1 MAWVL
6 ATYLAIA
13 LGGVVFAFLLGLR
26 AYENRRYFFSRLRN
40 PIVNAPQPFVELIV
54 PCKGI
59 DLDFDAMAAGVLSQ
73 DYPAYR
79 VTFVVESQVDPA
91 YGRLSQ
97 ILPRFPK
104 ARTRLLV
111 AGTARNCGQKVHNLL
126 VATESLDPAAAILTF
141 MDSDIRPAPDWLN
154 KLVSNLSQEKFAAV
168 TGYRWFV
175 PQDASWASAVLSA
188 LNAPVA
194 GMLGNHG
201 MNVVWG
207 GAWAIRR
214 HTFDDLHVRQRWQ
227 GTLSDDL
234 VVYRTLREAGLKT
247 AFEPACLA
255 PSSARFTWT
264 SLFEFA
270 RRQYLITRVY
280 APGLWILGVL
290 GGVLAATTFWGGLT
304 LSGMLAAQGLWWAPL
319 LVLPPALQYS
329 LTSIRAWMRQ
339 SCARRRL
346 PEHAPALG
354 SIAWLDIWLHP
365 LLSLLNLGCWLSAS
379 VGRTITWRAIRYR
392 LVSRRE
398 THLEAPMQAPPIPS
412 RQAA

>member
-1 MAWVL
+1 
-6 ATYLAIA
+6 
-13 LGGVVFAFLLGLR
+13 
-26 AYENRRYFFSRLRN
+26 
-40 PIVNAPQPFVELIV
+40 LIV

-59 DLDFDAMAAGVLSQ
+59 DLDFESMATAVLSQ

-79 VTFVVESQVDPA
+79 VTFVVESQSDPA
-91 YGRLSQ
+91 WSRLVE
-97 ILPRFPK
+97 ILPRFPQ
-104 ARTRLLV
+104 ARTRLLI
-111 AGTARNCGQKVHNLL
+111 AGTARACGQKVHNLL
-126 VATESLDPAAAILTF
+126 VATERLDPAAAILAF
-141 MDSDIRPAPDWLN
+141 MDSDIRPAADWLN
-154 KLVSNLSQEKFAAV
+154 KLVSNLSQEKFDAV

-175 PQDASWASAVLSA
+175 PQDTGWASTVLSA
-188 LNAPVA
+188 LNASVA

-207 GAWAIRR
+207 GTWAIRR
-214 HTFDDLHVRQRWQ
+214 RTFEELQVRQRWQ

-255 PSSARFTWT
+255 PSSARFTWGG
-264 SLFEFA
+264 LVEFA

-290 GGVLAATTFWGGLT
+290 GGTLSVATFWGGLA
-304 LSGMLAAQGLWWAPL
+304 LCWALAGQGWWTTWL
-319 LVLPPALQYS
+319 TLPPALHYS
-329 LTSIRAWMRQ
+329 LSSLRAWMRQ

-346 PEHAPALG
+346 PEHAHALG
-354 SIAWLDIWLHP
+354 RVAWLDIWLHP
-365 LLSLLNLGCWLSAS
+365 FLALLNLGCWLSAA
-379 VGRTITWRAIRYR
+379 VGRTITWRSIRYR

-398 THLEAPMQAPPIPS
+398 TRLETPPATPAPFPF